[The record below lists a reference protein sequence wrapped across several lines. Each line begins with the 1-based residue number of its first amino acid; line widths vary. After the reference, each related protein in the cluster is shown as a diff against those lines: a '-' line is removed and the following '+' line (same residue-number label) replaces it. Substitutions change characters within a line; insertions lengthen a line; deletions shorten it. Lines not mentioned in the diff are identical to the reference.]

1 MNCKKCDKIK
11 KKNSQIAKLKR
22 EVHYHVM
29 CRLGDIEYSDGG
41 KKLMEEFDD
50 DYKFLWIL
58 RGSVYNMNI
67 YEAMQNLKEKF
78 TSGNDIP
85 VERNT
90 ITREEYE
97 IIYEMF
103 SNYLMSK
110 TSCKGQ

>member
-50 DYKFLWIL
+50 DYKFL
-58 RGSVYNMNI
+58 
-67 YEAMQNLKEKF
+67 
-78 TSGNDIP
+78 
-85 VERNT
+85 
-90 ITREEYE
+90 
-97 IIYEMF
+97 
-103 SNYLMSK
+103 
-110 TSCKGQ
+110 